1 MLPGHR
7 EVDVVSSSVVPAL
20 DRVGPFVL
28 RAQRAGDTSCYDALD
43 PRDATEAYVHV
54 FDDRALVGTVLA
66 ARQLWSSVGHP
77 AFARLLDAGVDELG
91 RAYFG
96 VEKLAGESL
105 YELVRASGAAHPRE
119 AVELARQLLSAA
131 GALHA
136 QGHLLS
142 ADGGDIRVGLVDGRP
157 QVRIDLTLFPRRRGR
172 APALCGPPQLEAPE
186 VGTGGAP
193 DERADVWR
201 VGVLLFYVL
210 TGTMPFDGDT
220 LIEVWTAVTTKK
232 PAPFRVELGVSR
244 ALQQVVWRALEKN
257 PDDRFASVAAFEAA
271 LVAL

>member
-7 EVDVVSSSVVPAL
+7 EVDVVSTSVAPGL
-20 DRVGPFVL
+20 DRIGPFVL
-28 RAQRAGDTSCYDALD
+28 RAQRANDTSCYDALD
-43 PRDATEAYVHV
+43 ERDATEAYVHV
-54 FDDRALVGTVLA
+54 FDDRALVKTVLA

-77 AFARLLDAGVDELG
+77 AFARLLDAGVDDLG

-96 VEKLAGESL
+96 VEELAGESL
-105 YELVRASGAAHPRE
+105 YSLVRASGPAHARE

-136 QGHLLS
+136 QGHLLH
-142 ADGGDIRVGLVDGRP
+142 ADGGDVRIGLVDGRP
-157 QVRIDLTLFPRRRGR
+157 QVRVDLTLFPRRRGR

-186 VGTGGAP
+186 VAMGAAP

-201 VGVLLFYVL
+201 VGVLLFYML
-210 TGTMPFDGDT
+210 TGIMPFDGNT
-220 LIEVWTAVTTKK
+220 AAEVWREVTTKA

-257 PDDRFASVAAFEAA
+257 PDDRFANVTAFEAA
-271 LVAL
+271 LVGL